1 MSAAVNKPSFADN
14 VISTTTEQTFL
25 PFSRPWIS
33 DKTIEEV
40 TACLRSGWLATGQRV
55 QTLEENFRTYLNV
68 PHAQLLTSATAGL
81 HLTLLALDIKTGD
94 EVITT
99 PMTWVST
106 LNMIALCGAKPV
118 LVDVE
123 PHTYNMDMSLVESK
137 ITERTKAII
146 PVHFAGVSVDLDP
159 LYALARKYNLRIIE
173 DAAHVIGSSYKGKKI
188 GSFGDIQIFSFHP
201 CKNLT
206 TAEGGCIT
214 SRDDHFAER
223 IKRLRFHGI
232 DRDAWNRY
240 SKGGSSHFDIV
251 EPGFK
256 YNMSDVQ
263 AAVGIDQ
270 LQHLDEMNIR
280 RRQLAERYFDLLAGW
295 PELTLPSVPRYE
307 HEHTWHIFAP
317 LINHEKTGITR
328 DDFMT
333 KMKEHNIGTGLHFN
347 AAHLYTYYRE
357 QHGYKEGNF
366 PCAEHIGARVVS
378 LPLFPAMTHADQD
391 RVIKAMQ
398 IIWGRS

>member
-1 MSAAVNKPSFADN
+1 METND
-14 VISTTTEQTFL
+14 EQTFL
-25 PFSRPWIS
+25 PFSRPSIS
-33 DKTIEEV
+33 DKTIAEV

-55 QTLEENFRTYLNV
+55 QTLEQNFKNYLTV
-68 PHAQLLTSATAGL
+68 PHAQLVTSATAGL
-81 HLTLLALDIKTGD
+81 HISLIAIDIQPGD
-94 EVITT
+94 EIITT

-123 PHTYNMDMSLVESK
+123 PHTYNMDVNQVENL
-137 ITERTKAII
+137 ITEQTKAII
-146 PVHFAGVSVDLDP
+146 PIHFAGAAVNLDP
-159 LYALARKYNLRIIE
+159 LYDLARKYNLRIIE

-240 SKGGSSHFDIV
+240 SKGGSSHFDII
-251 EPGFK
+251 EPGYK

-263 AAVGIDQ
+263 AAIGLDQ
-270 LQHLDEMNIR
+270 LDHLDEMNGR
-280 RRQLAERYFDLLAGW
+280 RKYLAERYKDMFSGW
-295 PELTLPSVPRYE
+295 PELSLPGQPLYD

-317 LINHEKTGITR
+317 LINPEKAGMTR
-328 DDFMT
+328 DEFMT
-333 KMKEHNIGTGLHFN
+333 KMKEHNIGTGLHFA
-347 AAHLYTYYRE
+347 AAHLYSYYRE
-357 QHGYKEGNF
+357 TYGYKEGNF
-366 PCAEHIGARVVS
+366 PHAEHIGERIVS
-378 LPLFPAMTHADQD
+378 LPLFPSMSDKDQD
-391 RVIKAMQ
+391 RVVKTMKML
-398 IIWGRS
+398 WSR

>member
-1 MSAAVNKPSFADN
+1 MSPVANKPFYVNSA
-14 VISTTTEQTFL
+14 ISTTDEQTFL

-55 QTLEENFRTYLNV
+55 QTLEENFRSYLDV

-81 HLTLLALDIKTGD
+81 HLTLLALDINFGD

-106 LNMIALCGAKPV
+106 LNMIALCGAKPI

-159 LYALARKYNLRIIE
+159 LYDLARKYNVRVIE

-188 GSFGDIQIFSFHP
+188 GNFGDIQIFSFHP

-263 AAVGIDQ
+263 AAVGLDQ
-270 LQHLDEMNIR
+270 LEHLDEMNAR
-280 RRQLAERYFDLLAGW
+280 RRELAERYHHLLAGW
-295 PELTLPSVPRYE
+295 PELTLPGTPNYE

-317 LINHEKTGITR
+317 LINHERTGITR

-357 QHGYKEGNF
+357 QHGYRQGDF
-366 PCAEHIGARVVS
+366 PYAEHIGARVVS
-378 LPLFPAMTHADQD
+378 LPLFPTMTNADQD
-391 RVIKAMQ
+391 RVIKVMK